1 MNVWRILPWL
11 VLTGLLGC
19 SNDTSNGQGTKTFN
33 LTLTPANE
41 TPPCAAA
48 GTAATGTANIVVAA
62 DNSSIA
68 VTEAY
73 SGLSGPP
80 TAAHL
85 HSGTSAAAGPVVLPF
100 TVGLT
105 TSPFSQTF
113 TAADYVAA
121 SGAPADFPSFVTAL
135 RAGGAAYANIH
146 TNACKGGETRAE
158 LQ

>member
-1 MNVWRILPWL
+1 MNVLRILPCFA
-11 VLTGLLGC
+11 LTGLLGC
-19 SNDTSNGQGTKTFN
+19 GSSSSNGQGTKTFN
-33 LTLTPANE
+33 LTMTVANE

-68 VTEAY
+68 ATEAY

-80 TAAHL
+80 IMA
-85 HSGTSAAAGPVVLPF
+85 
-100 TVGLT
+100 GLT

-113 TAADYVAA
+113 TAADYLAA
-121 SGAPADFPSFVTAL
+121 SGAPADFATFVTAL

-146 TNACKGGETRAE
+146 TDACRGGEIRAE
-158 LQ
+158 IQ

>member
-1 MNVWRILPWL
+1 MNAWRFLPYL
-11 VLTGLLGC
+11 ALTGLIGC

-33 LTLTPANE
+33 LTMTVANE

-68 VTEAY
+68 ATVAY

-80 TAAHL
+80 IMAHI
-85 HSGTSAAAGPVVLPF
+85 HSGTPAAAGPIVLPF
-100 TVGLT
+100 TVVLT

-121 SGAPADFPSFVTAL
+121 SGAPADFATFVTAL
-135 RAGGAAYANIH
+135 RAGGAAYTNIH
-146 TNACKGGETRAE
+146 TDACRGGEIRAE
-158 LQ
+158 IQ

>member
-11 VLTGLLGC
+11 ALAGLLGC

-33 LTLTPANE
+33 LTMIPANE

-68 VTEAY
+68 VTETY

-80 TAAHL
+80 TM
-85 HSGTSAAAGPVVLPF
+85 AGSCRSMKP
-100 TVGLT
+100 
-105 TSPFSQTF
+105 
-113 TAADYVAA
+113 
-121 SGAPADFPSFVTAL
+121 
-135 RAGGAAYANIH
+135 
-146 TNACKGGETRAE
+146 
-158 LQ
+158 